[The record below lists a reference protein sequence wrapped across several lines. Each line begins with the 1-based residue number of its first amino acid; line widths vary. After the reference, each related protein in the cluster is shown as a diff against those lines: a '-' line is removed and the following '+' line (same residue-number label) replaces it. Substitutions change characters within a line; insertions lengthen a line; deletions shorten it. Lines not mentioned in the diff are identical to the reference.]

1 MHSPQPYAVP
11 TVELAQT
18 TVYTGIEASD
28 NGIGIDPSEHERI
41 FGLFERLHSPDE
53 FPGSGTGLNI
63 ARRIVAD
70 HRGRIEVSGTSGGG
84 TTFAVLLPKDGSRL
98 TSPGFRL
105 TPDGRVEPVR
115 K

>member
-1 MHSPQPYAVP
+1 MP
-11 TVELAQT
+11 TAELSCRDD
-18 TVYTGIEASD
+18 GLHWRIEVSD
-28 NGIGIDPSEHERI
+28 NGIGIDPSDHERI
-41 FGLFERLHSPDE
+41 FELFERVHSQDE

-70 HRGRIEVSGTSGGG
+70 HRGRIEVAEMGGGG
-84 TTFAVLLPKDGSRL
+84 TTFSVFLPKDGSRL

-115 K
+115 KPDTI